1 LTEFYTHFPH
11 NMDSQRLLGII
22 LSMVFSAFFSGVEMA
37 FVSANKLY
45 FELQAKQG
53 VITGQIISRFINNPS
68 RFIGTMLVG
77 NTLSLVGYGIFMEGF
92 LHESIMEA
100 NLPTW
105 LHWVQSDL
113 TAGIIASLAGTVL
126 ILMTSEFTP
135 KSIFLLNPDG
145 FLEVLAIPIWIIYG
159 LMYPMVWSI
168 VGLSQW
174 FIVNV
179 LRLEYSDEKPAFGL
193 TDLNNYLQN
202 LNRKTSTEEEAEV
215 DTKIFNNALE
225 FKQVKVRDCMIPRT
239 EIVAMDIEKG
249 MEELKKVFVESGH
262 SRVLV
267 YKETLEDVVGYCHS
281 LAMFK
286 KPKDINGIVTS
297 IPIVPEAMA
306 AKDLLIRFSQERKS
320 LALVVDEFGSTA
332 GLVSMEDVMEQIFGD
347 IQDEYDDTEDLIEE
361 KIEDKTYLI
370 SARHEIDYLNEKYN
384 WNLPD
389 GDYDTLGGMII
400 SINEDIPEINEV
412 ITNQPFKF
420 QIMEMKDARISLVK
434 VTIIGDIER
443 KSESYSMKH

>member
-1 LTEFYTHFPH
+1 
-11 NMDSQRLLGII
+11 MDSQRLLGII

-68 RFIGTMLVG
+68 RFIGTMLIG
-77 NTLSLVGYGIFMEGF
+77 NTLSLVAYGIFMEGF
-92 LHESIMEA
+92 LHEAIMHVT
-100 NLPTW
+100 LPSW
-105 LHWVQSDL
+105 LQGLSFIQNNL
-113 TAGIIASLAGTVL
+113 TAGIIAALLGTIL
-126 ILMTSEFTP
+126 ILITSEFTP

-145 FLEVLAIPIWIIYG
+145 FLEVLSIPIWIIYG
-159 LMYPMVWSI
+159 LMYPLVWSI

-174 FIVNV
+174 FIINV

-361 KIEDKTYLI
+361 KIEDRTYLI

-384 WNLPD
+384 WNLPE
-389 GDYDTLGGMII
+389 GDYETLGGMII